1 MKKATKQSAKIS
13 PDPDEDFKGTFPEEL
28 PIVTASEDF
37 RTRETIATAAMQG
50 IISRSPGRP
59 DQVAER
65 AVEYADALIKQ
76 LLETPA
82 SVPTTKGINV

>member
-1 MKKATKQSAKIS
+1 MKKGTKHSANIS

-28 PIVTASEDF
+28 PIVTASEDL
-37 RTRETIATAAMQG
+37 RMRESIATAAMQG
-50 IISRSPGRP
+50 ILSRSPSRP

-76 LLETPA
+76 LLIPPA
-82 SVPTTKGINV
+82 PVPTAKG